1 MSDVPLLEIVDLT
14 IDVAAEGRWRRAVD
28 GVSVT
33 VARQEIRGL
42 VGESG
47 SGKTLTALAVMGLL
61 SKTSTRV
68 VGGQIRFNGVDLL
81 SQSPREL
88 RRFQGAQLA
97 MVFQEPMSSLNP
109 AFTVGDQISE
119 VLRHHEGMSKG
130 AARTRAAA
138 LLNDVGIP
146 EPTRQLDRY
155 PHEFSGGMRQRVMIA
170 IALACKPQ
178 LLIADEPTTAL
189 DVTVQAQ
196 ILDLIRGLSAEYG
209 MAVLFISH
217 DLGAVAELCS
227 EVTVLYAGEVV
238 ESGTAPLLFSTP
250 KHPYTGGL
258 LASVHSLDDTSR
270 LGWIEGRPPQP
281 GRFPVGCR
289 FHPRCVFASAKCVD
303 SRPELRALDGRQVRC
318 LRAEEIELEGRP

>member
-130 AARTRAAA
+130 AARTRA
-138 LLNDVGIP
+138 
-146 EPTRQLDRY
+146 
-155 PHEFSGGMRQRVMIA
+155 
-170 IALACKPQ
+170 
-178 LLIADEPTTAL
+178 
-189 DVTVQAQ
+189 
-196 ILDLIRGLSAEYG
+196 
-209 MAVLFISH
+209 
-217 DLGAVAELCS
+217 
-227 EVTVLYAGEVV
+227 
-238 ESGTAPLLFSTP
+238 
-250 KHPYTGGL
+250 
-258 LASVHSLDDTSR
+258 
-270 LGWIEGRPPQP
+270 QP
-281 GRFPVGCR
+281 IV
-289 FHPRCVFASAKCVD
+289 
-303 SRPELRALDGRQVRC
+303 
-318 LRAEEIELEGRP
+318 I